1 MNNFYILGLDVGS
14 ANTTAIMTKISDNSL
29 SICGIGKSK
38 TNGIKKG
45 SVTNIEQAK
54 ISIKQAV
61 NEATK
66 MAGAKPD
73 KVIVSIPT
81 IYTKNTKISR
91 TINVPNGEI
100 GIQEIKRVMQMVAE
114 SVVTTDDKLI
124 HILPYNFKVDQQEK
138 IEDPIGICGEKLVVD
153 ANVIT
158 ANQNL
163 VKNLLKAV
171 SMAGLKVDDLVLSGY
186 ASAIA
191 TLNDDE
197 KELGVCL
204 IDMGASVCDIAVHAG
219 NSIKFSDYIP
229 FGSLNITMDLS
240 QTINTP
246 LANAEDIKVNYGK
259 LIKSKTSIEV
269 PTIGDSS
276 STNLISMEVLAEVIL
291 ARIEE
296 ILMFLLNKI
305 KKSEYC
311 ENLGGGIVLTG
322 GLSKLDDMKNLAF
335 EVFGNNF
342 PVRIA
347 KPKKVGGLTEV
358 CEDCEN
364 SCAIG
369 LCLYGAGGYTSY
381 EMDSNGDLRYKNSV
395 KIDTNL
401 EEIKENK
408 ETEIK
413 NDSCVLDIP
422 NQIEKPNF
430 VQRVINIIKGMF

>member
-163 VKNLLKAV
+163 VKI
-171 SMAGLKVDDLVLSGY
+171 Y
-186 ASAIA
+186 
-191 TLNDDE
+191 
-197 KELGVCL
+197 
-204 IDMGASVCDIAVHAG
+204 
-219 NSIKFSDYIP
+219 
-229 FGSLNITMDLS
+229 
-240 QTINTP
+240 
-246 LANAEDIKVNYGK
+246 
-259 LIKSKTSIEV
+259 
-269 PTIGDSS
+269 
-276 STNLISMEVLAEVIL
+276 
-291 ARIEE
+291 
-296 ILMFLLNKI
+296 
-305 KKSEYC
+305 
-311 ENLGGGIVLTG
+311 
-322 GLSKLDDMKNLAF
+322 
-335 EVFGNNF
+335 
-342 PVRIA
+342 
-347 KPKKVGGLTEV
+347 
-358 CEDCEN
+358 
-364 SCAIG
+364 
-369 LCLYGAGGYTSY
+369 
-381 EMDSNGDLRYKNSV
+381 
-395 KIDTNL
+395 
-401 EEIKENK
+401 
-408 ETEIK
+408 
-413 NDSCVLDIP
+413 
-422 NQIEKPNF
+422 
-430 VQRVINIIKGMF
+430 